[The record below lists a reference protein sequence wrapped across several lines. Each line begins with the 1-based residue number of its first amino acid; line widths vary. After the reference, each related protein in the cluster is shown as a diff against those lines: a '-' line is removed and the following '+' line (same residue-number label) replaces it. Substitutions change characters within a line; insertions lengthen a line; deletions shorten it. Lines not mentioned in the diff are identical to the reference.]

1 MDQAGSQ
8 TDYEN
13 IMQANRSILV
23 EACMIMNAAQ
33 VEYVVVGGWVPYLRI
48 TDHVLQHPGTRDVD
62 LLFNSDFDQVKD
74 AVPIFFDAG
83 YIPSAKHPF
92 QLLKKLTVQGQEF
105 VFNVDLMYPAEP
117 TVDDD
122 MFHDIIDLGV
132 RVANHSS
139 ETQAIK
145 SIAFL
150 SADVIF
156 QQSLWTNVDVEAV
169 LPDGKN
175 AKCAIPL
182 MDERG
187 LILSKCESIKGIKRG
202 RDSFDIYFALSG
214 ASGVNVASAISELVQ
229 NVPGARTHIDSLK
242 EFLTQQPT
250 LFNERVA
257 KYAKASPST
266 NYAAA
271 VLEAL
276 R

>member
-1 MDQAGSQ
+1 MDQAGNP

-23 EACMIMNAAQ
+23 EACTIMNAAQ

-62 LLFNSDFDQVKD
+62 LLFNSDFDQVRG
-74 AVPIFFDAG
+74 AVSVFLDAG
-83 YIPSAKHPF
+83 YVPSAKHPF
-92 QLLKKLTVQGQEF
+92 QLLKKLTVQGQELI
-105 VFNVDLMYPAEP
+105 FNVDLMYPAEP
-117 TVDDD
+117 DVDDD

-132 RVANHSS
+132 PIASHSS
-139 ETQAIK
+139 ETHAIK

-156 QQSLWTNVDVEAV
+156 QQSLWAKVDVEAV

-175 AKCAIPL
+175 AKCAVPL

-214 ASGVNVASAISELVQ
+214 PSGVHVASAISELVQ
-229 NVPGARTHIDSLK
+229 TIPGASTHIDSLK
-242 EFLTQQPT
+242 EFLTQHPT
-250 LFNERVA
+250 LFNRRVA
-257 KYAKASPST
+257 KYVEAPSST